1 MLFTISCEDVKATKG
16 VLYEIRDYTI
26 EPEWY
31 DRYVYWAENHFI
43 PYAKEK
49 IDIVYFWVDK
59 GIDAEVG
66 VKNPIVSTN
75 GQPNITWVARY
86 RNKNERDAFFES
98 LETDDEW
105 AKVWSLHPKPDAYIH
120 QNARFFK
127 SVK

>member
-1 MLFTISCEDVKATKG
+1 MTNSSKEE
-16 VLYEIRDYTI
+16 LYEIRDYTI
-26 EPEWY
+26 EPEWF

-49 IDIVYFWVDK
+49 IDIVDFWVDK
-59 GIDAEVG
+59 GIDAEVSG
-66 VKNPIVSTN
+66 TNPIVSTN

-86 RNKNERDAFFES
+86 NNKKERDAFFES

-105 AKVWSLHPKPDAYIH
+105 AKVWAMHPQPDAYIH
-120 QNARFFK
+120 ENARFFK